1 MRSVEFILDAM
12 IKSGPVFTR
21 PRTPAAKC
29 LHIIRLNPVVTRSE
43 LVEATGLSQPTITR
57 ATAALLGAGL
67 IRERTDLTQSRG
79 RGRPTVPLEVADNDW
94 MLAGIAVGTA
104 FTRIAFFDTK
114 GRTLCEED
122 VATPV
127 FRLSEGDVI
136 EHIIAGMNRLMTGL
150 DRRLVSVGATTSG
163 SVDESGRVTAHN
175 LGWDRMDIASRL
187 QYQFGVPVV
196 VSSVIPAILGSETQS
211 TELGVEKPVMVLYA
225 DDSVGAALT
234 VGDEITSL
242 ELTAPD
248 SLATQ
253 AVLTA
258 VGAESLPD
266 AVQDPSAR
274 ALLDDRARSLG
285 TIAAS
290 LVAEHAP
297 DTLVVAGG
305 AFSDDPAAPKLFA
318 ATVRQNTDQA
328 LELRMIPSPSEIV
341 RACTRAV
348 ALDPLLR
355 VPLELGRE
363 AKAA

>member
-1 MRSVEFILDAM
+1 M

-127 FRLSEGDVI
+127 FRLSEGDII

-150 DRRLVSVGATTSG
+150 DRRLVSVGVTTSG

-175 LGWDRMDIASRL
+175 LGWERMDITSRL

-211 TELGVEKPVMVLYA
+211 TELGAEKPVMVLYA

-234 VGDEITSL
+234 VHDEIAPL

-258 VGAESLPD
+258 AGAESLPE
-266 AVQDPSAR
+266 AVQNPDGR

-285 TIAAS
+285 AIAAD
-290 LVAEHAP
+290 LVAKHAP
-297 DTLVVAGG
+297 ETLVVAGG

-318 ATVRQNTDQA
+318 STVRQNTDQA
-328 LELRMIPSPSEIV
+328 LELRMVPSPSEIV

>member
-1 MRSVEFILDAM
+1 M
-12 IKSGPVFTR
+12 IKPGPVFTR

-29 LHIIRLNPVVTRSE
+29 LHLIRLTPIVTRSE

-57 ATAALLGAGL
+57 ATSALLGAGL

-79 RGRPTVPLEVADNDW
+79 RGRPTVPLEVADNNW
-94 MLAGIAVGTA
+94 MLAGVAVGTA
-104 FTRIAFFDTK
+104 FTRIAFYDTK

-122 VATPV
+122 VATPIS
-127 FRLSEGDVI
+127 RLSEGDVI

-150 DRRLVSVGATTSG
+150 DRRLVSVGVTTSG
-163 SVDESGRVTAHN
+163 SVDDSGLVTAPN
-175 LGWDRMDIASRL
+175 LGWNRMDITSRL

-211 TELGVEKPVMVLYA
+211 TQLGSEKPVMVLYA

-234 VGDEITSL
+234 TTDEITQ
-242 ELTAPD
+242 LTLDAPE

-253 AVLTA
+253 ALLDATSA
-258 VGAESLPD
+258 PTFAD
-266 AVQDPSAR
+266 AVQDPNAR
-274 ALLDDRARSLG
+274 ALLDDRACSLG
-285 TIAAS
+285 TIAAE
-290 LVAEHAP
+290 LLAKHQP

-305 AFSDDPAAPKLFA
+305 AFVDDPAAPKLFA
-318 ATVRQNTDQA
+318 SAVRQACAHPT
-328 LELRMIPSPSEIV
+328 ELRMIPSPTEIV

-355 VPLELGRE
+355 VPLELSRE
-363 AKAA
+363 LNAA